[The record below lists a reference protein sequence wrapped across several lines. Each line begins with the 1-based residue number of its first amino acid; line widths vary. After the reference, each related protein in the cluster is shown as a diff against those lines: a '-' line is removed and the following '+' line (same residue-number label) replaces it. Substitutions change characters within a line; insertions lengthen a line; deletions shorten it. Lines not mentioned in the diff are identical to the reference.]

1 MSKPNR
7 AGSLP
12 LLALA
17 VLLAA
22 PPAARAQ
29 HSVAAPVF
37 VAVPEVFPDLDA
49 RAFIVRE
56 RGRDIVVLD
65 PAGATTEAL
74 AMSLFVLGSLRE
86 RFPEPTEGEL
96 IPITGFAMTRAPS
109 GEHLRRI
116 VGTLKR
122 LEAAP
127 TTAVGNL
134 GPGRWVR
141 LVGR

>member
-1 MSKPNR
+1 MSNR
-7 AGSLP
+7 IGFTLMP
-12 LLALA
+12 MLAVA

-22 PPAARAQ
+22 PLAVRAQ
-29 HSVAAPVF
+29 HSGAAPVF
-37 VAVPEVFPDLDA
+37 VAVPETFPDLDA
-49 RAFIVRE
+49 RALIVRE
-56 RGRDIVVLD
+56 GGRDIVVLD
-65 PAGATTEAL
+65 PAEVTTEAL
-74 AMSLFVLGSLRE
+74 AMSLFVLGSVRK
-86 RFPEPTEGEL
+86 RYPEPTEGEL

-122 LEAAP
+122 LERAP